1 MLTSQRQ
8 GLEGV
13 AHPLKASDVHVS
25 YVKGDEVLK
34 GVDLVLHTGELI
46 LVRGVSG
53 SGKTTLL
60 NVLSGLLSPLR
71 GTVCINGVDITKI
84 SESRRDAIR
93 LHEMGMVFQHHGLVP
108 DFTSRENIELV
119 LLAREI
125 KNSAAIAMDALKEV
139 GVAELADRR
148 PAEMSGGQAQRVGI
162 ARAIAGGH
170 RIVLADEPTGQ
181 LDRANTDMIFKVLRH
196 IVTDGADRAVLLS
209 SHDPRACDYVD
220 RVLDMEDGVLEEV

>member
-8 GLEGV
+8 SLEGGS
-13 AHPLKASDVHVS
+13 PLKASDVHVS

-119 LLAREI
+119 LRAREI

-139 GVAELADRR
+139 GSLNWQIDALLRCLG
-148 PAEMSGGQAQRVGI
+148 SGS
-162 ARAIAGGH
+162 AGG
-170 RIVLADEPTGQ
+170 
-181 LDRANTDMIFKVLRH
+181 DRPCDCWRSSN
-196 IVTDGADRAVLLS
+196 RA
-209 SHDPRACDYVD
+209 R
-220 RVLDMEDGVLEEV
+220 R

>member
-1 MLTSQRQ
+1 MLTSKRQ
-8 GLEGV
+8 DLEGV
-13 AHPLKASDVHVS
+13 AHPLKANDLHLS
-25 YVKGDEVLK
+25 YVKGDEVLT

-46 LVRGVSG
+46 LVRGVRG

-60 NVLSGLLSPLR
+60 SPSR
-71 GTVCINGVDITKI
+71 GTVCINGVDITKV
-84 SESRRDAIR
+84 SESQRDAIR

-108 DFTSRENIELV
+108 DFTARENIELV
-119 LLAREI
+119 LRAREI
-125 KNSAAIAMDALKEV
+125 KNSAAIAMGALEEV

>member
-13 AHPLKASDVHVS
+13 AHPLKASDLHVS

-119 LLAREI
+119 LRAREI

-181 LDRANTDMIFKVLRH
+181 LDRANTDMIFKASV
-196 IVTDGADRAVLLS
+196 S
-209 SHDPRACDYVD
+209 SSSRPCRPGGSFWACSWSFCSSPR
-220 RVLDMEDGVLEEV
+220 

>member
-1 MLTSQRQ
+1 M
-8 GLEGV
+8 
-13 AHPLKASDVHVS
+13 AHPLKASDLHVS

-93 LHEMGMVFQHHGLVP
+93 LHEMGMVFSIMGSSPILRPVRILSLSCGRVKLKILRPLPWMLSKRWGSLNWQIDALLRCLGVRLSGWGSPV
-108 DFTSRENIELV
+108 R
-119 LLAREI
+119 LLAVIESCSPMNR
-125 KNSAAIAMDALKEV
+125 
-139 GVAELADRR
+139 LA
-148 PAEMSGGQAQRVGI
+148 SS
-162 ARAIAGGH
+162 
-170 RIVLADEPTGQ
+170 TGPI
-181 LDRANTDMIFKVLRH
+181 LT
-196 IVTDGADRAVLLS
+196 
-209 SHDPRACDYVD
+209 
-220 RVLDMEDGVLEEV
+220 

>member
-1 MLTSQRQ
+1 M
-8 GLEGV
+8 
-13 AHPLKASDVHVS
+13 
-25 YVKGDEVLK
+25 
-34 GVDLVLHTGELI
+34 
-46 LVRGVSG
+46 
-53 SGKTTLL
+53 
-60 NVLSGLLSPLR
+60 
-71 GTVCINGVDITKI
+71 
-84 SESRRDAIR
+84 SESQRDAIR

-108 DFTSRENIELV
+108 DFTARENIELV
-119 LLAREI
+119 LRAREI
-125 KNSAAIAMDALKEV
+125 KNSAAIAMGALEEV

>member
-1 MLTSQRQ
+1 M
-8 GLEGV
+8 

-119 LLAREI
+119 LRAREI

-148 PAEMSGGQAQRVGI
+148 PAEMSGGC
-162 ARAIAGGH
+162 
-170 RIVLADEPTGQ
+170 
-181 LDRANTDMIFKVLRH
+181 
-196 IVTDGADRAVLLS
+196 LLYTS
-209 SHDPRACDYVD
+209 PSPRD
-220 RVLDMEDGVLEEV
+220 

>member
-119 LLAREI
+119 LRAREI

-139 GVAELADRR
+139 GGAEL
-148 PAEMSGGQAQRVGI
+148 GI

>member
-119 LLAREI
+119 LRAREI

-139 GVAELADRR
+139 GV
-148 PAEMSGGQAQRVGI
+148 

-209 SHDPRACDYVD
+209 SHDPPACDYVD